1 MLCAFFFFKQKTAYE
16 MRISD
21 LSSDVCSSDLP
32 TLLQQLVEIVA
43 GDMHFVDQQS
53 DQPEVDLLF
62 VDAADRH
69 EAGLESEVIPVVRE
83 QLKNVA
89 FHLRWCID
97 ATACTPQIDNLH
109 TSPFGPRALP
119 AGAPPIMR
127 WMVT

>member
-1 MLCAFFFFKQKTAYE
+1 

-21 LSSDVCSSDLP
+21 WSSDVCSSDLLAWRQHPHQLLVKGDLRGHGDVFRPRDRKFPFP

-53 DQPEVDLLF
+53 DQPAVDLLF

-69 EAGLESEVIPVVRE
+69 AAGLESEVITVVRE
-83 QLKNVA
+83 QLTNVS

-97 ATACTPQIDNLH
+97 
-109 TSPFGPRALP
+109 SR
-119 AGAPPIMR
+119 
-127 WMVT
+127 

>member
-1 MLCAFFFFKQKTAYE
+1 MY
-16 MRISD
+16 
-21 LSSDVCSSDLP
+21 
-32 TLLQQLVEIVA
+32 
-43 GDMHFVDQQS
+43 FVDQQS

-119 AGAPPIMR
+119 AGAPPLMR
-127 WMVT
+127 SMRSEEHTSELQSLMRNSYA